1 VSYWRQHFRT
11 GNSVAGI
18 PEVNLINWLLAFA
31 PIGVLL
37 VLMVGRNWGGAK
49 AGPVAWLVA
58 LVVAMAFFGAPRELV
73 SYSQVKGA
81 LLSVW
86 VLYIIW
92 AALFLFHIVDLAGS
106 VTTIGRGIA
115 RVTENRVMQVLLL
128 AWIFTT
134 FLQGIAGYGVPVA
147 VVAPLMVGMGFAPV
161 TAVVTTSVGH
171 SWSVTFGSLAASFF
185 ALAGV
190 SESSGRALAFESAAM
205 LGIACVLCGFGAIWA
220 YDGLRAVR
228 AGLLPLLLLASAMAG
243 TQLGMALLG
252 AYSLAAFSAGCV
264 GLLLVAALA
273 RIPRYRSQPVTGL
286 PRVQGASTD
295 APPTLQ
301 PAVPVRDVAL
311 AFSAYA
317 ILIVIVLGASIIEPL
332 GDALNRVSIRL
343 SFPETETTYGWTN
356 AATASYRSIEP
367 FGHAGAMLLY
377 AAFLGYL
384 IYRRAGKL
392 PDGALRTAA
401 NRTVSG
407 ALSSS
412 IGIVTMVGMALLM
425 MESGMTA
432 LLAEGI
438 AAVAEPVFPLMAPFI
453 GVLGCFMTGSN
464 TNSNIL
470 FGALQ
475 RDTATVL
482 GLPTAVILAA
492 QTTGGALGS
501 MVAPAKIIVG
511 CSTAGL
517 AGQEG
522 PVIRQCVRYGVV
534 ITGLIGVVTL
544 IWSRLA

>member
-1 VSYWRQHFRT
+1 
-11 GNSVAGI
+11 VAGI
-18 PEVNLINWLLAFA
+18 PEVTVINWLLAFS
-31 PIGVLL
+31 PIAVLL

-49 AGPVAWLVA
+49 AGPVAWITAV
-58 LVVAMAFFGAPRELV
+58 VVAILFFGAPLELV

-115 RVTENRVMQVLLL
+115 RITENRVMQVLLL

-185 ALAGV
+185 ALTGV
-190 SESSGRALAFESAAM
+190 AETSGTALAFESAAM
-205 LGIACVLCGFGAIWA
+205 LGVACLLCGIGAIWA
-220 YDGLRAVR
+220 YGGFRALQS
-228 AGLLPLLLLASAMAG
+228 GYIPLLLLAAAMAG
-243 TQLGMALLG
+243 TQLGMALIG
-252 AYSLAAFSAGCV
+252 AYSLAAFTAGCV
-264 GLLLVAALA
+264 GLLMVAGLS
-273 RIPRYRSQPVTGL
+273 RITRYRIEPPGRVPV
-286 PRVQGASTD
+286 VQGASSDDPVTPL
-295 APPTLQ
+295 PPVSL
-301 PAVPVRDVAL
+301 REVAL
-311 AFSAYA
+311 AFAAYA
-317 ILIVIVLGASIIEPL
+317 FLIVIVLGASLISPI
-332 GDALNRVSIRL
+332 GSALDRVSIRL
-343 SFPETETTYGWTN
+343 AFPQTATTFGWTN
-356 AATASYRSIEP
+356 PATDSYRSIEP

-377 AAFLGYL
+377 AAGLGYL
-384 IYRRAGKL
+384 VYRRAGKL
-392 PDGALRTAA
+392 PPGSLKTAA
-401 NRTVSG
+401 SRTVSG

-412 IGIVTMVGMALLM
+412 IGIVTMVGMALM
-425 MESGMTA
+425 MMDSGMTA

-438 AAVAEPVFPLMAPFI
+438 AAIADPVFPLLAPFI

-482 GLPTAVILAA
+482 DLPSAVILAA

-534 ITGLIGVVTL
+534 ITGIMGVVTL
-544 IWSRLA
+544 VWSRLA